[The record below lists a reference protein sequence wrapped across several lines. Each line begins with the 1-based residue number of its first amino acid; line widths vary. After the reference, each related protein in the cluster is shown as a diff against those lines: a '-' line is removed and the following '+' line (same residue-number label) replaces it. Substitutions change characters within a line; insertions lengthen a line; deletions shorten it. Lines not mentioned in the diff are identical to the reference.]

1 MYKAFGSLLMEKS
14 RNSDVMFLPC
24 LFHGPVLGLLH
35 GDKPLVLNCSVVRER
50 GFVLPC
56 YKGLTR
62 FLILFQIG
70 KLIWTWHIQSVLKT
84 WRVSAKS

>member
-50 GFVLPC
+50 GS
-56 YKGLTR
+56 R
-62 FLILFQIG
+62 FCSAMLQGPYSL
-70 KLIWTWHIQSVLKT
+70 LDSVPDRKINLDLAH
-84 WRVSAKS
+84 SECAKNMESLC